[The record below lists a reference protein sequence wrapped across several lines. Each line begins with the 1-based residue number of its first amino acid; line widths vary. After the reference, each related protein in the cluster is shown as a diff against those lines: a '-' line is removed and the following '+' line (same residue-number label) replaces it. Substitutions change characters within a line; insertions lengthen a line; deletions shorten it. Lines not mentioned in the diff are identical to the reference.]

1 MSSSTYNIGVNQNVA
16 VSSSSATTSNA
27 VGTPFV
33 RLASTTACYVVF
45 GTNPTATTSGVLI
58 NAGAVG
64 EVFKIPVGYKVA
76 AIRVSADGVL
86 SVTAVDL

>member
-1 MSSSTYNIGVNQNVA
+1 MSSSTYNIVSNQNVA
-16 VSSSSATTSNA
+16 VSSTTAVTSNA

-45 GTNPTATTSGVLI
+45 GAAPTATSSGVLI
-58 NAGAVG
+58 NPSDVG
-64 EVFKIPVGYKVA
+64 EIFKIPAGFKVA
-76 AIRVSADGVL
+76 AIRVTGDGVL